1 LVWGLVA
8 FVLNYIPTLGSI
20 VAVIPPTLLALIFQ
34 GIGRGVATLVGL
46 AVIQV
51 ILGNFVDPRLQGHTL
66 KLSPFVALLSI
77 VFWGWVWGIPGA
89 LLGIPMTM
97 SLVVFSQEF
106 KSTRAIAL
114 LFGDTDDPELKKKL
128 K

>member
-1 LVWGLVA
+1 MVLGARGRFCRGLGIDRICSQLHPHFRVDCRGTPA
-8 FVLNYIPTLGSI
+8 HSTGANFSRNRAGSSN
-20 VAVIPPTLLALIFQ
+20 
-34 GIGRGVATLVGL
+34 
-46 AVIQV
+46 
-51 ILGNFVDPRLQGHTL
+51 GNFVDPRLQGRTL